1 VAQIQ
6 EAFCAVDLDKDGII
20 AAKDLES
27 VLRFLGQNPSES
39 ELQVL

>member
-27 VLRFLGQNPSES
+27 VLRFF
-39 ELQVL
+39 